1 MNIENAVAALNQQ
14 LAGGVDVYE
23 RRPGRHQ
30 LIVPILHEDG
40 DMVDIYLQSSP
51 LGDGHIR
58 ICDFGMTLMRLSYT
72 FDETSLAR
80 SRILD
85 SILINNDIRNDA
97 GNLYLDTPADALYR
111 GVLQFAGCVQ
121 KVCNMRYWAREV
133 PRSTFY
139 DDLGEYVT
147 TELAPLSPVADF
159 FPLSDYPVGVDWS
172 LTHNDRALYLFGVR
186 GNDKA
191 KNVAISLLEFQ
202 KARLLFI
209 SLIVH
214 EDMSEL
220 GGREMLYL
228 TRNADLQ
235 YPVLSDFMQKAIED
249 VERIAAEKE

>member
-1 MNIENAVAALNQQ
+1 MNIQNAVATLNQQ
-14 LAGGVDVYE
+14 MAGGVDVYE
-23 RRPGRHQ
+23 RRPGQHQ

-40 DMVDIYLQSSP
+40 DMLDIYLQTSP
-51 LGDGHIR
+51 LGDGYIR

-80 SRILD
+80 MRILD

-97 GNLYLDTPADALYR
+97 GNLYLDAPADSLYR

-121 KVCNMRYWAREV
+121 KVCNMRYWTREV
-133 PRSTFY
+133 PRSSFY
-139 DDLGEYVT
+139 DDLGEYIT
-147 TELAPLSPVADF
+147 TELAPLSPIADV
-159 FPLSDYPVGVDWS
+159 FPLPDYPVGVDWS
-172 LTHNDRALYLFGVR
+172 LTHNERAFYLFGVR

-202 KARLLFI
+202 KARLRFI

-214 EDMSEL
+214 ENMSDL

-235 YPVLSDFMQKAIED
+235 YPVLSDFMQKAVDD
-249 VERIAAEKE
+249 VQRIAAGNE